1 VNCLKRI
8 VSIAILSLVVFSTT
22 TAAQETIHV
31 VGAGETIFSI
41 SRIYNVKPDEL
52 MKTNGITDASKLQSG
67 RQLKIPSSSS
77 NVPAPA
83 TASKSN
89 SHVPAPAAASNTSQQ
104 KLTVYKVAKGDTLYS
119 IAKSNGVSL
128 QTLLDINKFPS
139 NHLIKAGDLIKL
151 PAKETIASGNAV
163 NSTTTVNASMRWPVN
178 PREIAY
184 MTGQMGVVVQGERF
198 EPVKSLTPGKVIS
211 AGPWRKFDKVAI
223 VEASGGYY
231 YVYGGCESLSV
242 KVGDSIGPGTELGK
256 LGINVISEKP
266 LLYFMVFKGSTPI
279 DPAKAPRAGSYVKS

>member
-1 VNCLKRI
+1 MNCLKKI
-8 VSIAILSLVVFSTT
+8 VSIAILAVAIFSTT
-22 TAAQETIHV
+22 TAAQDMFHV

-41 SRIYNVKPDEL
+41 SRIYHVKPDEL
-52 MKTNGITDASKLQSG
+52 MRINGITDASRLQTGS
-67 RQLKIPSSSS
+67 RLVIPSSSS
-77 NVPAPA
+77 NVPAP
-83 TASKSN
+83 
-89 SHVPAPAAASNTSQQ
+89 VAASNTSPQN
-104 KLTVYKVAKGDTLYS
+104 LANYKVVKGDTLYS
-119 IAKSNGVSL
+119 IAKSNSVSL

-139 NHLIKAGDLIKL
+139 NHVIKAGDIIKL
-151 PAKETIASGNAV
+151 PAQEATAAKNMVKNTPV
-163 NSTTTVNASMRWPVN
+163 NTSIRWPVN

-198 EPVKSLTPGKVIS
+198 EPVKSLTQGKVIS

-279 DPAKAPRAGSYVKS
+279 DPAKAPRSGNYVKS

>member
-8 VSIAILSLVVFSTT
+8 VSITILAVVVFSTT
-22 TAAQETIHV
+22 TAAQDMIHV

-41 SRIYNVKPDEL
+41 SRAYQVKPDEL
-52 MKTNGITDASKLQSG
+52 MRINGITDASRLQTG
-67 RQLKIPSSSS
+67 RQLVIPSSSS
-77 NVPAPA
+77 NVP
-83 TASKSN
+83 S
-89 SHVPAPAAASNTSQQ
+89 PAAANNSSQ
-104 KLTVYKVAKGDTLYS
+104 KNFTNYRVAKGDTLYS
-119 IAKSNGVSL
+119 IAKTNGISL

-139 NHLIKAGDLIKL
+139 NYLIKTGDIIKL
-151 PAKETIASGNAV
+151 PAQEAATAQNAV
-163 NSTTTVNASMRWPVN
+163 KNTATVNASMRWPVN

-198 EPVKSLTPGKVIS
+198 EPVKSLTQGKVIS

-242 KVGDSIGPGTELGK
+242 KVGDSIVPGTELGK
-256 LGINVISEKP
+256 LGINVFSEKP

-279 DPAKAPRAGSYVKS
+279 DPAKAPRAGGYVKS